1 MSICLTLVFLVLA
14 PVYSAP
20 AATRIIVV
28 TDDPANEEGLEP
40 FLKEILGNDIAVE
53 IEDAKYRD
61 ALSAGAKADLS
72 SADLIIVSRQT
83 NSGSYDGDLEFW
95 NGLETPILLHSAYL
109 SRDSRWRWLQGD
121 QHDADALT
129 HVTVIDEASPILDGV
144 TVTDGQVEIFP
155 SAIDN
160 TDVSTQDSAGN
171 GTLIAT
177 PAGST
182 DVMIASWEPGAEYYP
197 GSGQIAGGPRIAFLM
212 LRPHQFFPTLT
223 DDGKKMLGNAI
234 LMLLGI
240 LAGEPVATEPSPADM
255 ETDVPRE
262 VALTWT
268 PGESIGIHDV
278 YFGTSFDDVNDAARA
293 NPSNVLV
300 SQGQITNAYD
310 PPGRLEFA
318 TTYYWRVDEVNA
330 TPDSGI
336 YKGAVWSFT
345 TEAVGYPI
353 AGVTATASG
362 SAPGQG
368 PENTVNGFGLSDDL
382 HSTETKTMWLSDLG
396 GPQPAWIQFEFDT
409 VYVLHEM
416 WVWNSNTDL
425 EASVG
430 FGAKDVTIEYSID
443 GADYAT
449 LGTAHEFAQAAG
461 TDDYMHNT
469 TVDFGGSMAK
479 YVRLTIN
486 SSWGGWLPQFGL
498 SEVRFL
504 HVPLRA
510 RDPRPESG
518 QTDVTVDA
526 TLGWRAGR
534 QAAEHN
540 VYLST
545 DEQAVIDGTVPVDTV
560 TEASYSSSLDMD
572 STYYWRVDE
581 VNVAETPA
589 TVPGNVWSFTTQQF
603 LVVDDFESYNDIPAE
618 EEGSNLIYM
627 TWPDGF
633 DNPATN
639 GSTIGYTEA
648 FQPTMETA
656 TVHGGKQSVP
666 LMYDNSTASSSEV
679 TVDPAGLAIGRN
691 WTVGSP
697 QTLVL
702 WFHGSPGNAVT
713 EQMYLKLNGAK
724 VTYPGDAAD
733 IAEPRWKQWNID
745 LAAFGANLS
754 NVTEFGIGF
763 ERTGAI
769 GGAGTVFIDDILLYS
784 SAPEIAIPAE
794 EIWIEAEAADTI
806 TEPMKIYDD
815 PAASGGKYIGTTD
828 DISNSNSDPPA
839 PAGVA
844 SYTFAVAGGTYKV
857 TGRINIP
864 SGNNS
869 FWVRIQ
875 GAATPIDTEL
885 HASGWVRWNDP
896 PATPNWFWNDVFSDD
911 DNQDATV
918 LFTMPTG
925 TYTLEIAYRETGAM
939 LDAVVISRID

>member
-1 MSICLTLVFLVLA
+1 
-14 PVYSAP
+14 
-20 AATRIIVV
+20 
-28 TDDPANEEGLEP
+28 
-40 FLKEILGNDIAVE
+40 
-53 IEDAKYRD
+53 
-61 ALSAGAKADLS
+61 
-72 SADLIIVSRQT
+72 
-83 NSGSYDGDLEFW
+83 
-95 NGLETPILLHSAYL
+95 
-109 SRDSRWRWLQGD
+109 
-121 QHDADALT
+121 
-129 HVTVIDEASPILDGV
+129 
-144 TVTDGQVEIFP
+144 
-155 SAIDN
+155 
-160 TDVSTQDSAGN
+160 
-171 GTLIAT
+171 
-177 PAGST
+177 
-182 DVMIASWEPGAEYYP
+182 
-197 GSGQIAGGPRIAFLM
+197 
-212 LRPHQFFPTLT
+212 
-223 DDGKKMLGNAI
+223 
-234 LMLLGI
+234 
-240 LAGEPVATEPSPADM
+240 
-255 ETDVPRE
+255 
-262 VALTWT
+262 
-268 PGESIGIHDV
+268 
-278 YFGTSFDDVNDAARA
+278 
-293 NPSNVLV
+293 
-300 SQGQITNAYD
+300 
-310 PPGRLEFA
+310 
-318 TTYYWRVDEVNA
+318 
-330 TPDSGI
+330 
-336 YKGAVWSFT
+336 
-345 TEAVGYPI
+345 
-353 AGVTATASG
+353 
-362 SAPGQG
+362 
-368 PENTVNGFGLSDDL
+368 
-382 HSTETKTMWLSDLG
+382 
-396 GPQPAWIQFEFDT
+396 
-409 VYVLHEM
+409 
-416 WVWNSNTDL
+416 
-425 EASVG
+425 
-430 FGAKDVTIEYSID
+430 
-443 GADYAT
+443 
-449 LGTAHEFAQAAG
+449 
-461 TDDYMHNT
+461 
-469 TVDFGGSMAK
+469 
-479 YVRLTIN
+479 
-486 SSWGGWLPQFGL
+486 
-498 SEVRFL
+498 
-504 HVPLRA
+504 
-510 RDPRPESG
+510 
-518 QTDVTVDA
+518 
-526 TLGWRAGR
+526 GR